1 MPDLMDDGAL
11 MSEADWEASADL
23 MPDIASPIVEEY
35 DYSGIPDDVPLDDD
49 APYVYDDM
57 SASDADLNTG
67 V

>member
-1 MPDLMDDGAL
+1 
-11 MSEADWEASADL
+11 

-57 SASDADLNTG
+57 SSVEIYNLNTG